1 MNINVWYMSVISAC
15 DLPYPCHSLPSPHLL
30 SQHFTPPTH
39 PHIPHTKPKCLK
51 INIKLDER
59 D

>member
-30 SQHFTPPTH
+30 SQHFTPPDTPTH
-39 PHIPHTKPKCLK
+39 STYKAKMLK
-51 INIKLDER
+51 N
-59 D
+59 